1 MFTATLL
8 LSVLSSVRAVD
19 IPVSGA
25 GTDLFRP
32 LDDRFSG
39 WMERNQIPG
48 GTLVISFRGKLI
60 HARGFGY
67 ADVEKGIRFQPTTV
81 FRYGS
86 TAKWMTAM
94 AYMRLVEMG
103 KLKLDS
109 SVGESKALDD
119 VLPVENRDS
128 RWGKLTFRQ
137 LLSHKSGLRFQ
148 GKYSGEWPFAND
160 GTALP
165 FKERVTFGASKG
177 FETDPGKQFTYANF
191 NFALAGYMFP
201 KLAGD
206 SLDNFLQRE
215 IFKRAGVTGISPNGR
230 RQQERLANET
240 QYYVIGGKDRKSIW
254 PEDNGA
260 LVPPAYNVDCRVE
273 EGYGG
278 YRGSAL
284 SLVRLMSQFAHDGPN
299 PPLTLNSVKEMIG
312 FEHLQKPPATF
323 EGLALGSGSD
333 FKDGYW
339 WGTGG
344 MTPGMTT
351 TVTRRADSLVY
362 VFAFN
367 SNDDLNPNN
376 TELNGIVLKTLDE
389 IREKPSVDFWAR
401 FG

>member
-1 MFTATLL
+1 M
-8 LSVLSSVRAVD
+8 
-19 IPVSGA
+19 
-25 GTDLFRP
+25 
-32 LDDRFSG
+32 
-39 WMERNQIPG
+39 
-48 GTLVISFRGKLI
+48 
-60 HARGFGY
+60 
-67 ADVEKGIRFQPTTV
+67 
-81 FRYGS
+81 
-86 TAKWMTAM
+86 
-94 AYMRLVEMG
+94 
-103 KLKLDS
+103 
-109 SVGESKALDD
+109 
-119 VLPVENRDS
+119 
-128 RWGKLTFRQ
+128 
-137 LLSHKSGLRFQ
+137 
-148 GKYSGEWPFAND
+148 
-160 GTALP
+160 
-165 FKERVTFGASKG
+165 
-177 FETDPGKQFTYANF
+177 
-191 NFALAGYMFP
+191 
-201 KLAGD
+201 
-206 SLDNFLQRE
+206 
-215 IFKRAGVTGISPNGR
+215 
-230 RQQERLANET
+230 
-240 QYYVIGGKDRKSIW
+240 IGGKDRKSIW